1 MHLFIKDIFIGSTL
15 MNLLE
20 RHFSAN
26 KNLDI
31 IFTIKSNAAAANY
44 DISWF
49 PELFGILS
57 LLWK

>member
-31 IFTIKSNAAAANY
+31 IFAIKSNAAAANY
-44 DISWF
+44 DIS
-49 PELFGILS
+49 
-57 LLWK
+57 